1 MKKEEEIYSQLYRLL
16 DPLVTECVLNRI
28 RFEGI
33 ANILTKKGICANYEL
48 GAEINR
54 LTETHSQQFTKSLVI
69 KVMQG
74 IESLKH

>member
-16 DPLVTECVLNRI
+16 DPLVSECILNRI
-28 RFEGI
+28 RFEAI
-33 ANILTKKGICANYEL
+33 RNTLVKKGICADHDI
-48 GAEINR
+48 GAEIKR
-54 LTETHSQQFTKSLVI
+54 LAETHSQEFTKSLVI

>member
-1 MKKEEEIYSQLYRLL
+1 MAQEEFYSQLYRLF

-28 RFEGI
+28 RFE
-33 ANILTKKGICANYEL
+33 AVRNVLTKKGICLDHEV
-48 GAEINR
+48 GAEFEH